1 MAEDLFEQYLKIR
14 PKLKH
19 GDTML
24 VHGEKAIS
32 KIIQEFDNDAYW
44 NHFLIIVERS
54 GVLFCV
60 DSNAPG
66 VHPAR
71 LSERIKEYAEKE
83 GADFMIRRSYK
94 SEEEIDTAFYN
105 VMQKVEKVGK
115 VKYDFVNG
123 IKSMLNRRFSFFN
136 FKIKISDKHVICS
149 MFGYPY
155 ELELEMINTVPMIR
169 SLVFPSD
176 FERYRNKVIEIC

>member
-1 MAEDLFEQYLKIR
+1 MYVRLR
-14 PKLKH
+14 PKIKH

-24 VHGEKAIS
+24 IHGEKAIA
-32 KIIQEFDNDAYW
+32 KIIQEFDNEAYW
-44 NHFLIIVERS
+44 NHFLIIMEIS

-94 SEEEIDTAFYN
+94 SEEEIDAAFYN
-105 VMQKVEKVGK
+105 IMQRVENAGEI
-115 VKYDFVNG
+115 KYDFING
-123 IKSMLNRRFSFFN
+123 IKSMFNRRFNFCN
-136 FKIKISDKHVICS
+136 FKIKADDKHDICS

-155 ELELEMINTVPMIR
+155 ERDLQMIKTVPMKR

-176 FERYRNKVIEIC
+176 FELYQWKVIDIC